1 MYNNNEFFFDIVSG
15 EVKEKKK
22 TSKTT
27 IISKSPNP
35 TAYWQLSNRGKECF
49 TKLMQEVLWFDSN
62 VIKTKEND
70 TAH

>member
-1 MYNNNEFFFDIVSG
+1 MSEIFMYNHNEFFFDIVSG

-35 TAYWQLSNRGKECF
+35 TAY
-49 TKLMQEVLWFDSN
+49 
-62 VIKTKEND
+62 
-70 TAH
+70 